1 MNLNNLSIVI
11 PIKEDSLNLA
21 GILDNLQSFNFSDI
35 HVVDSVTNAQNI
47 KLCERASAHYTT
59 FHWDG
64 SFPKKRNWYMGN
76 TSLRDWILFLD
87 SDERLTPQVVA
98 DIESIQPENLDAVT
112 IRYNN
117 TFLGKTLRH
126 GDVMT
131 KVPLMRNHIR
141 FEQVPENAW
150 SDFDMEIHEHPV
162 VAKNRMGW
170 IPSRIE
176 HLEKTSIERYLSK
189 HNSYSNWEA
198 SRLSALDIKSTRSLR
213 LRTKY
218 RLLRT
223 PFAGIVYFFFAFVLK
238 KGFLD
243 GRPGFILAK
252 LKSQYFYWIY
262 LKNKY
267 ETR

>member
-1 MNLNNLSIVI
+1 MNLVEISVVI
-11 PIKEDSLNLA
+11 PIKEDSLNLHE
-21 GILDNLQSFNFSDI
+21 LLTNLTSFGFDDI
-35 HVVDSVTNAQNI
+35 HVVDSLDCKENI
-47 KLCERASAHYTT
+47 ALCIALNVKHTVFQWNGT
-59 FHWDG
+59 
-64 SFPKKRNWYMGN
+64 FPKKRNWYLEQN
-76 TSLRDWILFLD
+76 SLRPWVLFMD
-87 SDERLTPQVVA
+87 SDERLT
-98 DIESIQPENLDAVT
+98 IEFVNELQLLDANAYDAISIQ
-112 IRYNN
+112 YNN
-117 TFLGKTLRH
+117 TFLGRTLRY

-131 KVPLMRNHIR
+131 KIPLMRNHIR
-141 FEQVPENAW
+141 FERIAENNW
-150 SDFDMEIHEHPV
+150 SVFDMEIHEHPI
-162 VAKNRMGW
+162 VAKNCLCHMA
-170 IPSRIE
+170 SRIE

-189 HNSYSNWEA
+189 HNNYSNWEA
-198 SRLSALDIKSTRSLR
+198 SRLSALDHKSTSSLR

-223 PFAGIVYFFFAFVLK
+223 PFAGIAYFFFAFVLK